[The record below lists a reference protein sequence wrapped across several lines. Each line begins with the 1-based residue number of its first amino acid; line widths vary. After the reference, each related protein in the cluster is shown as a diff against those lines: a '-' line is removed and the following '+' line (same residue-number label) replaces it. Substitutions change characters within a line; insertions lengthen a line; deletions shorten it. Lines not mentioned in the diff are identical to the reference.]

1 MAFKDGDASGNQLVQ
16 IGGVGNNL
24 VAYAGGNERLRI
36 NSQGEVLVGVSTRA
50 ISVPGYTTP
59 RIVQAEIK
67 GPIDTSSGKHYG
79 SLALN
84 CTDENAALH
93 LIRSQAN
100 NSADLDAGLIGFTV
114 FDGTDYHQCARIQA
128 SRDAAGGDN
137 DTPGRLT
144 FFTTADGESSATE
157 RLRITSTGKVCI
169 NNDTALSDLH
179 VCTAGSSEQ
188 DGTLRIGGTNAELG
202 LVLDYDQAGNTVS
215 RIMAKPTYNNASS
228 KFKISA
234 DGDTNPDQIVL
245 EGSGRT
251 GFGTDDPSKQIHIE
265 AAIPFLRLE
274 DNTASSKRLDIWVE
288 SSNGYIGCNQS
299 SQELNLQTVGT
310 TALSID
316 ANQSVNCKRKFL
328 VSGNASAG
336 TSGYIVMQGYDTSIA
351 SGSTKT
357 FTFSG
362 MATGWAEIDIGG
374 YAASGQAATHYSAKF
389 GGYMTQTYT
398 WNVAVLANW
407 NRTTSITATQ
417 NASSYTV
424 ELTNNA
430 SSQTQYF
437 HIATRSSVSGFT
449 CAIS

>member
-1 MAFKDGDASGNQLVQ
+1 MQSRSGYEYNRIVTTGGSTPEMAICVNDAERLRIDSAGNVGIGEDNPICKLNVNSGTTDLAAQLVSSDANVFLAFKDGDASGNQQVQ
-16 IGGVGNNL
+16 IGGVGNNY
-24 VAYAGGNERLRI
+24 VVYAGGNERLRI

-202 LVLDYDQAGNTVS
+202 LVLDYDQASNTV
-215 RIMAKPTYNNASS
+215 
-228 KFKISA
+228 A
-234 DGDTNPDQIVL
+234 DV
-245 EGSGRT
+245 
-251 GFGTDDPSKQIHIE
+251 
-265 AAIPFLRLE
+265 
-274 DNTASSKRLDIWVE
+274 
-288 SSNGYIGCNQS
+288 
-299 SQELNLQTVGT
+299 
-310 TALSID
+310 ALS
-316 ANQSVNCKRKFL
+316 
-328 VSGNASAG
+328 G
-336 TSGYIVMQGYDTSIA
+336 
-351 SGSTKT
+351 
-357 FTFSG
+357 
-362 MATGWAEIDIGG
+362 
-374 YAASGQAATHYSAKF
+374 
-389 GGYMTQTYT
+389 
-398 WNVAVLANW
+398 
-407 NRTTSITATQ
+407 
-417 NASSYTV
+417 
-424 ELTNNA
+424 
-430 SSQTQYF
+430 
-437 HIATRSSVSGFT
+437 
-449 CAIS
+449 